1 MIRLLI
7 LSLGLLLAGG
17 GAEEGVVSHEPSWLE
32 SWLIPNPGIFLWTI
46 VTFLIVLFILK
57 KKAWAPLMKVL
68 DDREKK
74 IEEALATADKAKEDS
89 QNLSAE
95 IDKIKVDSQTERQQI
110 LTDAKKDADNLMAK
124 KESEAQQK
132 YNQMIDKAKKEIESE
147 KAKALK
153 DIKSVAVNLSVEAAS
168 KIINK
173 NLDSSDN
180 KKIAEDTINSIN

>member
-1 MIRLLI
+1 MIRLFI
-7 LSLGLLLAGG
+7 LSFSFLSAAGG
-17 GAEEGVVSHEPSWLE
+17 GEGAQEQSWLYT
-32 SWLIPNPGIFLWTI
+32 WLLLPSPGLLVWTI

-57 KKAWAPLMKVL
+57 KKAWGPLMNAL
-68 DDREKK
+68 EDREKK

-95 IDKIKVDSQTERQQI
+95 IDKMKADSQAERQQI
-110 LTDAKKDADNLMAK
+110 LADAKKDADNLMVK

-132 YNQMIDKAKKEIESE
+132 YDQMIDKAKKEIESE

-173 NLDSSDN
+173 ILDSNDN

>member
-7 LSLGLLLAGG
+7 LSFGFLLAGG
-17 GAEEGVVSHEPSWLE
+17 GGDSGAAHHSPSWLE
-32 SWLIPNPGIFLWTI
+32 SWLMPSPGIFLWTI

-57 KKAWAPLMKVL
+57 KKAWGPLMKVL

-95 IDKIKVDSQTERQQI
+95 IDKMKADSQAERQEI
-110 LTDAKKDADNLMAK
+110 LADAKKDANNLMAK

-132 YNQMIDKAKKEIESE
+132 YDQMIDKAKKEIESE

-168 KIINK
+168 KIISK
-173 NLDSSDN
+173 NLDSKEN
-180 KKIAEDTINSIN
+180 KKIAEDTINNIN

>member
-7 LSLGLLLAGG
+7 LSFGFLFSAGG
-17 GAEEGVVSHEPSWLE
+17 GEGAPEQSWL
-32 SWLIPNPGIFLWTI
+32 STWLLLPSPGLLVWTI
-46 VTFLIVLFILK
+46 ITFLIVK
-57 KKAWAPLMKVL
+57 KKAWGPLMNAL
-68 DDREKK
+68 EDREKK

-95 IDKIKVDSQTERQQI
+95 IDKMKADSQAERQQI
-110 LTDAKKDADNLMAK
+110 LADAKKDADNLMAK
-124 KESEAQQK
+124 KESEANQK
-132 YNQMIDKAKKEIESE
+132 YDQMIDKAKKEIESE

-153 DIKSVAVNLSVEAAS
+153 DIKSVAVNLSIEAAS

-173 NLDSSDN
+173 NLDSNDN

>member
-7 LSLGLLLAGG
+7 LSFGLLSAAGG
-17 GAEEGVVSHEPSWLE
+17 SGEAAKEQSWFYDWLLLPS
-32 SWLIPNPGIFLWTI
+32 PGLLVWTI
-46 VTFLIVLFILK
+46 ITFLVVLFILK
-57 KKAWAPLMKVL
+57 KKAWGPLMKVL

-74 IEEALATADKAKEDS
+74 IEEALATADKAKADS

-95 IDKIKVDSQTERQQI
+95 IDKMKADSQAERQQI
-110 LTDAKKDADNLMAK
+110 LADAKKDADNLMAK

-132 YNQMIDKAKKEIESE
+132 YDQMIDKAKKEIDSE

-153 DIKSVAVNLSVEAAS
+153 DIKSVAVDLSVQAAS